1 MDSIIQKASKGN
13 RTALTQLY
21 EGNKQDIYFLCRA
34 LLRNSEAT
42 IPAAKWSLKSA
53 FQAVARGEV
62 QTEEAFSVYAV
73 KQAVSYCKKDITKKD
88 VRAFKLPPQKNFRIS
103 HVNEHYI
110 DANANVVDNYIHCL
124 PAAQRFALVLRLI
137 GVLSDNQIARVI
149 GLDIGSADLLK
160 AAEAEN
166 LGKVYRALRAK
177 EVFCFA
183 PTMELLTMAFD
194 DALAQT
200 HIPDELEKYIT
211 DYINTVSAPAEAVA
225 KSKRKIYYMAS
236 AVVVAVAII
245 LIVAL
250 AGGNNDT
257 AVDEDDIAGTVTSTD
272 TELTDTDADLDNVLN
287 EATTDAIAD
296 VESTDEDEAYEDSET
311 DVIDESDV
319 AALDI
324 SLIYYAD
331 IEIQDYGTIT
341 VQLDQASAPI
351 TAANF
356 VYLAESGFYDGL
368 TFHRIIEGFMMQGG
382 DPEGNGTGGSDK
394 TIVGEFTDNGHDN
407 ALSHTRGAISM
418 ARSSDY
424 DSASSQ
430 FFIVHED
437 SSASLDGQYAVF
449 GYVTEG
455 MDVVDAVCE
464 SAEPTD
470 SNGTIAA
477 EEQPVITSVTIRT
490 ETAS

>member
-1 MDSIIQKASKGN
+1 MDAIIQKASKGN

-21 EGNKQDIYFLCRA
+21 EANKQDIFFLCRA
-34 LLRNSEAT
+34 LLRNSVAT
-42 IPAAKWSLKSA
+42 IPASKWAFKSA
-53 FQAVARGEV
+53 FQAVVRGEV
-62 QTEEAFSVYAV
+62 QTEEAFFAYAV
-73 KQAVSYCKKDITKKD
+73 KQSAGYCKKEIVKADN
-88 VRAFKLPPQKNFRIS
+88 RAFKLPPQKSFRIS
-103 HVNEHYI
+103 HVNERYI
-110 DANANVVDNYIHCL
+110 SPETDMVDNYINCL

-137 GVLSDNQIARVI
+137 GTMDEKQIARTI
-149 GLDIGSADLLK
+149 GLDVTSAALLK
-160 AAEAEN
+160 EAESEN
-166 LGKVYRALRAK
+166 LGKVHRTLQAK
-177 EVFCFA
+177 GISCVA
-183 PTMELLTMAFD
+183 PTTELLAMAFD
-194 DALAQT
+194 DALSQT
-200 HIPDELEKYIT
+200 QVPDALEQYIS
-211 DYINTVSAPAEAVA
+211 DYINSMATPIEEAA
-225 KSKRKIYYMAS
+225 KSKRKVYYIA
-236 AVVVAVAII
+236 AAAIVVVAVI
-245 LIVAL
+245 LIAAL
-250 AGGNNDT
+250 AGGSNNNT
-257 AVDEDDIAGTVTSTD
+257 TVDEDDTTGTVSST
-272 TELTDTDADLDNVLN
+272 ETDTDLDDVLD
-287 EATTDAIAD
+287 ETTTDAVGD
-296 VESTDEDEAYEDSET
+296 VESTDADETDEDSET
-311 DVIDESDV
+311 DDSIENKI
-319 AALDI
+319 ATLDT

-356 VYLAESGFYDGL
+356 VSLAESGFYDGL

-382 DPEGNGTGGSDK
+382 DPNGDGTGGSDE
-394 TIVGEFTDNGHDN
+394 TIVGEFTDNGYDN

-470 SNGTIAA
+470 GNGTIDA
-477 EEQPVITSVTIRT
+477 EAQPVITSITIRT
-490 ETAS
+490 EAAS

>member
-1 MDSIIQKASKGN
+1 MDNTIQKAAKGN

-21 EGNKQDIYFLCRA
+21 EGNKQDIYFLCRS
-34 LLRNSEAT
+34 LLRNSEVA

-53 FQAVARGEV
+53 LQAVARGEV
-62 QTEEAFSVYAV
+62 QTEEIFSVYAV
-73 KQAVSYCKKDITKKD
+73 KQAVSYCKKDIIKRD
-88 VRAFKLPPQKNFRIS
+88 NRAFKIPPQKNFRIS

-110 DANANVVDNYIHCL
+110 DSKASAIENYINCL

-137 GVLSDNQIARVI
+137 GILSDNQIAKAI
-149 GLDIGSADLLK
+149 GFDAGSAELLK

-166 LGKVYRALRAK
+166 LGKVYRALQSKGISCA
-177 EVFCFA
+177 A

-200 HIPDELEKYIT
+200 HIPDELDKYIA
-211 DYINTVSAPAEAVA
+211 DYINTVSAPDEEAI
-225 KSKRKIYYMAS
+225 KGKRKICYMAS
-236 AVVVAVAII
+236 AVVFVVAII
-245 LIVAL
+245 LIVVL
-250 AGGNNDT
+250 VGGNNDT
-257 AVDEDDIAGTVTSTD
+257 PVGQDDAAETVTSTGA
-272 TELTDTDADLDNVLN
+272 ELTDDEIDDILS
-287 EATTDAIAD
+287 EATTDSISD
-296 VESTDEDEAYEDSET
+296 VESADGDMTDEDSESTT
-311 DVIDESDV
+311 DDDTTI
-319 AALDI
+319 LDA

-331 IEIQDYGTIT
+331 IEIQNYGTIT

-356 VYLAESGFYDGL
+356 VSLAESGFYDGL

-382 DPEGNGTGGSDK
+382 DPEGNGTGGSDEN
-394 TIVGEFTDNGHDN
+394 IVGEFTANGYDNT
-407 ALSHTRGAISM
+407 LSHTRGAISM

-464 SAEPTD
+464 TAEPTD
-470 SNGTIAA
+470 SNGTITT
-477 EEQPVITSVTIRT
+477 EEQPVIASVTIRT